1 MLWKDTLKIMNF
13 LKKLFDK
20 FKRRRTSVKAWHFLK
35 PDKRL
40 NHRDGRLV
48 ELGVPIRSVIAPSI
62 CVSGLHASLKA
73 LDAYRYCNW
82 GNPIACRVVL
92 RGKKEYGPDK
102 LCAEERTVIG
112 WCETTDILHELAC
125 RVAED
130 LLIFY
135 YKRDKK
141 DKTIKESLDVVRLAI
156 VAKRDWLAN
165 NRIGVVNTKFL
176 SGKQQYAINRKA
188 PDLMS
193 VINGILHMGATES
206 FDRVL
211 EICKWDFEYYSA
223 QKQLQKYNKWF
234 ERMLTVA
241 MVYDTVSMLR
251 ENKKS

>member
-1 MLWKDTLKIMNF
+1 MNF

-20 FKRRRTSVKAWHFLK
+20 FNRRRTSVKAWHFLK

-40 NHRDGRLV
+40 NYKDGRLV
-48 ELGVPIRSVIAPSI
+48 ELGVPIRSVVAPDI

-73 LDAYRYCNW
+73 LDAYKYCRW
-82 GNPIACRVVL
+82 GDPVACRVVL
-92 RGKKEYGPDK
+92 RGKKMYGPDK

-112 WCETTDILHELAC
+112 WCETADILHELAC

-130 LLIFY
+130 LLRYLVSVAPVRGIFY
-135 YKRDKK
+135 YKRDK
-141 DKTIKESLDVVRLAI
+141 TIKEMLDVVRLAI

-176 SGKQQYAINRKA
+176 SGKQQYDINRKA

-193 VINGILHMGATES
+193 VINGILHMSATES
-206 FDRVL
+206 FDKVL